1 MKLSRFALLFW
12 LGNLLVLAAAAVFL
26 WIEHRDTRA
35 DSRARASAV
44 AALTSDEPLI
54 DWQRTAT
61 ADHFSLPNI
70 SLSPKARPVEER
82 TVVVVPP
89 PPPVEKTDE
98 QLKSELEA
106 ELNRRFALMR
116 LVLTSSEDYPDIAML
131 VSGNLRLQW
140 FERMNLK
147 EEYAQAPSAEL
158 RRLAIDL
165 KVIEIDEQ
173 GVLVNAASFEKPDR
187 RFDVR
192 IRLYEGKQTNSMVSA
207 SFAPD
212 GKALKLPPL
221 SQEPPRLGDPKQ
233 WPEKLEPKDYEDAA
247 IDDIARHVKATE
259 QGLQILP
266 GLPEDS
272 ALHKHG
278 ARGGDIVKAI
288 NGEAVKSMSDVRR
301 IVRTQYNAGTEE
313 FVVTYERDGV
323 PGTKIFSA
331 PKKK

>member
-12 LGNLLVLAAAAVFL
+12 LGNLLVLAAAAAFL
-26 WIEHRDTRA
+26 WIEHRDNRA

-61 ADHFSLPNI
+61 ENSFSLPAI
-70 SLSPKARPVEER
+70 SLSPTARPVEER
-82 TVVVVPP
+82 PEVVVPP

-98 QLKSELEA
+98 HLKSELEA

-116 LVLTSSEDYPDIAML
+116 LVLSSSEDYPDIAML

-140 FERMNLK
+140 FERMDLK
-147 EEYAQAPSAEL
+147 EEYAKAASAEL

-165 KVIEIDEQ
+165 KVLEIDEQ
-173 GVLVNAASFEKPDR
+173 GVLVNAASFEKPDK

-192 IRLYEGKQTNSMVSA
+192 ITVYRGNQTNNMVSA
-207 SFAPD
+207 SFQPD

-221 SQEPPRLGDPKQ
+221 PQEPPRSGDPKQ
-233 WPEKLEPKDYEDAA
+233 WPDELEPKDYEDAA

-266 GLPEDS
+266 ELPEDS
-272 ALHKHG
+272 ALRKHG
-278 ARGGDIVKAI
+278 ARGGDIIKAI

-301 IVRTQYNAGTEE
+301 VVRTQYNAGTKE

-323 PGTKIFSA
+323 PGTKIFKA

>member
-1 MKLSRFALLFW
+1 MKLSRFAWLFW
-12 LGNLLVLAAAAVFL
+12 LGNLLVLAAAAAFL

-44 AALTSDEPLI
+44 AALASDEPLL
-54 DWQRTAT
+54 DWQESGQHR
-61 ADHFSLPNI
+61 DFNLPDI
-70 SLSPKARPVEER
+70 CLSPTVRPVEEKPM
-82 TVVVVPP
+82 VVVPP

-116 LVLTSSEDYPDIAML
+116 LVLSSSDDYPDIAML
-131 VSGNLRLQW
+131 VSGSLRLQW

-165 KVIEIDEQ
+165 KVLEIDEQ
-173 GVLVNAASFEKPDR
+173 GVLVNAASFEKPDK

-192 IRLYEGKQTNSMVSA
+192 ITVYRGNQTNNMVSA
-207 SFAPD
+207 SFQPD
-212 GKALKLPPL
+212 GKALKLPTLP
-221 SQEPPRLGDPKQ
+221 QEPPRLGDPKQ
-233 WPEKLEPKDYEDAA
+233 WPEKLEPKDYEDSA

-288 NGEAVKSMSDVRR
+288 NGEAVKSISDVRR
-301 IVRTQYNAGTEE
+301 VVRTQYNAGTEE
-313 FVVTYERDGV
+313 FVVTYEREGV